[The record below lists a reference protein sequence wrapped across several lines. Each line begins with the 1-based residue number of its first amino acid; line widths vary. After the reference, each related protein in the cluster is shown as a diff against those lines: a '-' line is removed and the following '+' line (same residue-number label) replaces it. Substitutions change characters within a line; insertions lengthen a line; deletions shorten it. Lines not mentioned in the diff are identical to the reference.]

1 MKQFRIQIK
10 QYLNGEYYGGNDYYI
25 FADSVLEA
33 EQEALNKASH
43 EDAYEFDSWE
53 IGEVEDLGE
62 E

>member
-1 MKQFRIQIK
+1 MKQFRIQVK
-10 QYLNGEYYGGNDYYI
+10 HYLNGEYYGGNDYYI
-25 FADSVLEA
+25 FADNVLEA
-33 EQEALNKASH
+33 EQEALTTAQC

>member
-10 QYLNGEYYGGNDYYI
+10 QYFQGIQYGGNDYFI
-25 FADSVLEA
+25 FADTSREA
-33 EQEALNKASH
+33 EQSALNQASY